1 MKKPNKS
8 IDTVLV
14 NLLQKRILW
23 IFFGLALLGT
33 LLLIAMPFGIE
44 YGFKRYLLSQGAD
57 QADLEDVDF
66 NPFTRRLVVKN
77 LILKVGAEQVLNVS
91 EAGFTLSWSPFFRK
105 RFVLGKV
112 DLSNSTIIIEEMP
125 DGRWRIG
132 GLLPAT
138 SEDKSTGPS
147 WGFGLAEL
155 EIQNSLVKLRS
166 AQLATE
172 LKIEQARLVRL
183 RSWLPDQK
191 ARLELKGIINDGAL
205 QFQGDFTTFG
215 SATTVD
221 GALKLQGLSLT
232 PFAQLITAD
241 PGTLQGRLDSDVRIQ
256 TQYSSEKGFDF
267 DQSGRLAITQARLR
281 FGDLEL
287 ADENFT
293 WDGSVQV
300 KLPAA
305 SNILQIAVAGKLEGN
320 GGFVNPTQD
329 KLAFQHKGLGWNGK
343 FILDRKTQTAD
354 YIFDGALALQ
364 DFKMAAP
371 EMNLAEENLRW
382 DGNVRIAV
390 PDSPDALNVTAAG
403 KLAGKGASL
412 DSPSANFKLQSSGL
426 DWNGEFAFIVKGEAA
441 DVKLDGD
448 LKFAGLEA
456 ATSDALMV
464 EEGLKWNGG
473 LQLVLPENAAAQ
485 RLTATGSLESRRQT
499 IALLPEKLNLVNE
512 NLLWKGRFAFGL
524 QDVTAGLAA
533 EGDLSLTDLAITAT
547 PKKLTLL
554 ASKAVNFKS
563 IKGDAATQ
571 FSVATA
577 KITGLDLVGQ
587 TGSPEKDSLFS
598 ASEVQVDSVKLERRK
613 ILSIESARIVAAKGV
628 LHHKNDGR
636 WRYIE
641 DLAALMADSE
651 SSAQKNPSPHRA
663 AEKAQGPAKEGD
675 VEFGIRIGS
684 LEIVGDSVVHYED
697 ETVSPTFSTEVRL
710 KEARVTDI
718 DSQKPDQASPVSLVA
733 ESRKYT
739 RLKLQGNVQ
748 PFGERISMDL
758 KGKIKAVELPPL
770 SSYAVKTLGYNLI
783 SGEMDADIDLKITV
797 GKLQGEGD
805 LKFYNPIVEAVE
817 PEKMKSEA
825 GRTIPLQS
833 ALKVLRDNDNDVRL
847 KIPISGDVTDPE
859 FSISDAINQA
869 LMKGLTIAT
878 LSSIKYMLGPYGVA
892 IGIVELGA
900 KFGPKALTGIRLK
913 PVDFQPGASDLDP
926 AAMEY
931 LDKVAAILKEKKDL
945 RARLC
950 GWATESDRTG
960 PRAAAAKTS
969 TAPSGAEPLKTKSA
983 PGSQTAASEN
993 TRSPLGDEAILA
1005 LAEQRAN
1012 RIEDILVSQHGIKD
1026 KRIFICKPEIDEHPE
1041 AKPRVE
1047 IVF

>member
-1 MKKPNKS
+1 MKRPNKS

-14 NLLQKRILW
+14 NLLRKRILW
-23 IFFGLALLGT
+23 ILFGLALLGT

-57 QADLEDVDF
+57 QADLADVDF

-77 LILKVGAEQVLNVS
+77 LIVKAGAEQVLNVS
-91 EAGFTLSWSPFFRK
+91 EAGLTLSWFPFFRK
-105 RFVLGKV
+105 RFVLEKV
-112 DLSNSTIIIEEMP
+112 DLSNSTITVEEMP

-138 SEDKSTGPS
+138 SENKSTAPS
-147 WGFGLAEL
+147 WGFGLAAL
-155 EIQNSLVKLRS
+155 QIQNSRVKLRS
-166 AQLATE
+166 APLTAE
-172 LKIEQARLVRL
+172 LKIEQARLTRL

-191 ARLELKGIINDGAL
+191 ARLEFKGQINEGDL

-221 GALKLQGLSLT
+221 GALKLQGLSLA

-241 PGTLQGRLDSDVRIQ
+241 PGTLQGRLVSDVRIQ

-267 DQSGRLAITQARLR
+267 DQSGRLAITQAHLR
-281 FGDLEL
+281 FGDLQL
-287 ADENFT
+287 VDENFT

-305 SNILQIAVAGKLEGN
+305 SDILQIAVAGKLEGK
-320 GGFVNPTQD
+320 GGFVNPTPD

-343 FILDRKTQTAD
+343 FVLDRKTQTAD
-354 YIFDGALALQ
+354 YTFDGALALQ
-364 DFKMAAP
+364 DFKMATP

-390 PDSPDALNVTAAG
+390 PESPDALNVTAAG

-426 DWNGEFAFIVKGEAA
+426 DWNGEFAFDAKGEAA

-512 NLLWKGRFAFGL
+512 NLSWKGRFICGL

-651 SSAQKNPSPHRA
+651 SSAQKNPSPNRA
-663 AEKAQGPAKEGD
+663 AEKAQGPAKEDD

-817 PEKMKSEA
+817 PEKMKSEG

-913 PVDFQPGASDLDP
+913 PVDFQPSASDLDP

-931 LDKVAAILKEKKDL
+931 LDKLAAILKEKKDL
-945 RARLC
+945 RLRLC

-960 PRAAAAKTS
+960 PREAAAETPA
-969 TAPSGAEPLKTKSA
+969 APSGAKTSGPDGQIVAPKDDHFPLSNA
-983 PGSQTAASEN
+983 
-993 TRSPLGDEAILA
+993 AILA

-1012 RIEDILVSQHGIKD
+1012 RIEDILVNQHGIED
-1026 KRIFICKPEIDEHPE
+1026 KRIFICSPEIDEHPT